1 MKLTV
6 RHIPQQFVAQSW
18 PLVEEFI
25 AAAEKF
31 NGGDHSI
38 DHIKTY
44 LSLGHWI
51 LVAAVDEDGVA
62 HGAATLSFS
71 QYPNDRV
78 AFITYMGGN
87 MITNVE
93 VLDQLKTVVSGM
105 GATKIQGA
113 VRPSMARLCQKCG
126 FEERYVVVEV
136 KI

>member
-1 MKLTV
+1 MTLIV

-25 AAAEKF
+25 SAAEKF

-38 DHIKTY
+38 DHIKAY
-44 LSLGHWI
+44 LAMGHWI
-51 LVAAVDEDGVA
+51 LVVAANEQGVIQ
-62 HGAATLSFS
+62 GAATLSFS

-93 VLDQLKTVVSGM
+93 VLDQLKIVVRGM

-113 VRPSMARLCQKCG
+113 VRPAMARLSQTCG
-126 FEERYVVVEV
+126 FEERYIIVEV